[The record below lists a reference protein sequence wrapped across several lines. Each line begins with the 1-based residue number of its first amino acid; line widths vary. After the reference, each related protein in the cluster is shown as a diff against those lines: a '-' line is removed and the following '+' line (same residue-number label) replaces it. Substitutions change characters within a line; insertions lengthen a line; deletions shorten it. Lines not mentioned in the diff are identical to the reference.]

1 MNSTVGASGEIY
13 IDDGVSI
20 EPSSAF
26 DVTLV
31 AVGNNLTAQ
40 STGNYPSHNPLETS
54 WALISS
60 QRMLS
65 FPAETTC
72 EIEIT
77 ILFLSEVLDLVVLG
91 TIL

>member
-40 STGNYPSHNPLETS
+40 YRELSVAQPLGN
-54 WALISS
+54 
-60 QRMLS
+60 
-65 FPAETTC
+65 
-72 EIEIT
+72 
-77 ILFLSEVLDLVVLG
+77 VLG
-91 TIL
+91 IDKQPKNVKFPGGNHI